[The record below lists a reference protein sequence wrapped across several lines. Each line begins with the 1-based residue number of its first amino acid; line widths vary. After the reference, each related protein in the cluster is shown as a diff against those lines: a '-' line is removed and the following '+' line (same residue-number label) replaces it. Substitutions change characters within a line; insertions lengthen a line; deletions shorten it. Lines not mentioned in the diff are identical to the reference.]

1 MIVTDMVVVRG
12 GLTGGTAI
20 ELRVAHSATTVAFV
34 RDHHPRFEAYYA
46 VPKPGVTVTTG
57 HLDGM
62 LVGAVLLEEMPERP
76 ERIGDAAIACIVVDS
91 GHRGEGIG
99 RHLIVA
105 ATAALFERGH
115 RRVIAE
121 WVAAESLYA
130 PLGFT
135 VLRRREIE

>member
-1 MIVTDMVVVRG
+1 MVVVRG
-12 GLTGGTAI
+12 GLVGDTAI
-20 ELRVAHSATTVAFV
+20 ALRVGNSSTTVAFV

-46 VPKPGVTVTTG
+46 VPKPGVTMTSG
-57 HLDGM
+57 HLDGV
-62 LVGAVLLEEMPERP
+62 LVGAALLEEMPERP
-76 ERIGDAAIACIVVDS
+76 ARVGDAAIACIVVDS
-91 GHRGEGIG
+91 GRRGEGIG
-99 RHLIVA
+99 RQLIVA
-105 ATAALFERGH
+105 ATAALFDRGH